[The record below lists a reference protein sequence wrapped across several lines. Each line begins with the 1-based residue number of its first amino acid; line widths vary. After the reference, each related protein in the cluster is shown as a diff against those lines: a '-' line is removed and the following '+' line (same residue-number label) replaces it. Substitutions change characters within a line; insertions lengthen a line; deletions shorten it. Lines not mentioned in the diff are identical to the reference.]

1 MLVSSNMNQPL
12 KTKMFGENKNFK
24 AFETYSWADKKVQNL
39 QWTKFK
45 LGTSLQ
51 FRG

>member
-24 AFETYSWADKKVQNL
+24 AFETYS
-39 QWTKFK
+39 
-45 LGTSLQ
+45 
-51 FRG
+51 